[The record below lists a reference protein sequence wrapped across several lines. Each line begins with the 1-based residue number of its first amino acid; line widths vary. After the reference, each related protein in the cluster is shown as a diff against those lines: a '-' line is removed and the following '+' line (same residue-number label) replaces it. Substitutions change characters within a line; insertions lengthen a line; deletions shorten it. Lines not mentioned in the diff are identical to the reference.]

1 MEIFDWEANSK
12 KVYETKSFSTRRY
25 QAREHIE
32 LMKYLIKQS
41 FNKREIFD
49 FIQKTNSLYVN
60 SLDTPEEQIQE
71 LENFWLQAKSAIK
84 IGVTQKELDYI
95 NTLECKKFIK
105 RFFIYL
111 LCLYRSKEK
120 RNPFFFKEKEINF
133 GLKKAIGDTRTRFE
147 RTQAELV
154 AANKKYDF
162 YDVFIRNGQS
172 CLSLKKIDTNG
183 EVVSYIGSIEKVEK
197 ILFEKTCPVCGK
209 EFLEK
214 SNSKTEL
221 CEDCYK
227 EYRTIVKH
235 KNRYLSED
243 YNQKIANFLTK

>member
-49 FIQKTNSLYVN
+49 FIQKTNSLYIN

-71 LENFWLQAKSAIK
+71 LENFWFQAKSAIK

-95 NTLECKKFIK
+95 NTLVCKKFIK

-111 LCLYRSKEK
+111 L
-120 RNPFFFKEKEINF
+120 
-133 GLKKAIGDTRTRFE
+133 
-147 RTQAELV
+147 
-154 AANKKYDF
+154 
-162 YDVFIRNGQS
+162 
-172 CLSLKKIDTNG
+172 
-183 EVVSYIGSIEKVEK
+183 
-197 ILFEKTCPVCGK
+197 
-209 EFLEK
+209 
-214 SNSKTEL
+214 
-221 CEDCYK
+221 
-227 EYRTIVKH
+227 
-235 KNRYLSED
+235 
-243 YNQKIANFLTK
+243 